1 MKDMFL
7 TDRKLDRRI
16 TEVKKYRYRNIR
28 NLEAFAVQEDL
39 QGVVNPQVP
48 AEFDNWDTIHT
59 GECWSGR
66 DRYLWM
72 HKDIEIP
79 AQWKGQRVVGIFD
92 FGNTG
97 AGNNSGFE
105 AMCYID
111 GKPYQGVDVNHKE
124 VFFPEELCGKTV
136 NLIFRL
142 WSGLEGGGV
151 PAVQEHKI
159 RQADLA
165 CLDELA
171 DDDQVFEEVNN
182 YLADKIGV
190 KLDVIKV
197 GWGDYNQKMQVVINT
212 GDKWDLCFTCSWAND
227 YLQNAQ
233 KGAFLELDDLLQKE
247 GKEMYDKIDP
257 RFWEA
262 AKVGGVTYG
271 VPSEKEIGSCPM
283 WVFTKEYVDKYNIPY
298 QDIHTLED
306 LEPYLK
312 LIKENEPDVVPMY
325 LTKDYTAPTYMDK
338 IQDPVGIEY
347 GDDTLTVK
355 NVFETERM
363 KSTLDTMRKYYL
375 AGYINKDAATASD
388 DKSIKRF
395 VTKGDGQPYAE
406 LTWGKDLGYEVVAT
420 QIMDTQITNASAR
433 GALTAINKNSEHPE
447 KAMELLNL
455 INTDQ
460 ELRNMLN
467 YGIEGVHWEK
477 VEPTQEEKDA
487 AAGKDYIYDYKAK
500 LNPEKQK
507 DYSAPYWVQGGL
519 FNTYVMDN
527 EPLDKWATFKEF
539 NDASQEAPS
548 FGFDFDL
555 EPVSTQVA
563 GFRNVLDEFGKSLYT
578 GSVDPEEYLP
588 QLQKK
593 LEATGIQDVIDE
605 MQRQIDEWKAAK

>member
-1 MKDMFL
+1 MKFRYAKRIGALAMAAVMAAGML
-7 TDRKLDRRI
+7 TGYG
-16 TEVKKYRYRNIR
+16 KKAETNANGEEIVELTWY
-28 NLEAFAVQEDL
+28 
-39 QGVVNPQVP
+39 QVG
-48 AEFDNWDTIHT
+48 D
-59 GECWSGR
+59 
-66 DRYLWM
+66 
-72 HKDIEIP
+72 
-79 AQWKGQRVVGIFD
+79 AQ
-92 FGNTG
+92 
-97 AGNNSGFE
+97 
-105 AMCYID
+105 
-111 GKPYQGVDVNHKE
+111 
-124 VFFPEELCGKTV
+124 
-136 NLIFRL
+136 
-142 WSGLEGGGV
+142 
-151 PAVQEHKI
+151 
-159 RQADLA
+159 
-165 CLDELA
+165 A

-325 LTKDYTAPTYMDK
+325 LTKDYT
-338 IQDPVGIEY
+338 E
-347 GDDTLTVK
+347 
-355 NVFETERM
+355 
-363 KSTLDTMRKYYL
+363 
-375 AGYINKDAATASD
+375 
-388 DKSIKRF
+388 
-395 VTKGDGQPYAE
+395 PYAE

>member
-1 MKDMFL
+1 MKFRYAKRIGALAIATVMAAGML
-7 TDRKLDRRI
+7 T
-16 TEVKKYRYRNIR
+16 
-28 NLEAFAVQEDL
+28 
-39 QGVVNPQVP
+39 G
-48 AEFDNWDTIHT
+48 
-59 GECWSGR
+59 
-66 DRYLWM
+66 
-72 HKDIEIP
+72 
-79 AQWKGQRVVGIFD
+79 
-92 FGNTG
+92 
-97 AGNNSGFE
+97 
-105 AMCYID
+105 
-111 GKPYQGVDVNHKE
+111 
-124 VFFPEELCGKTV
+124 CGKKAETNANGEEIV
-136 NLIFRL
+136 
-142 WSGLEGGGV
+142 
-151 PAVQEHKI
+151 
-159 RQADLA
+159 
-165 CLDELA
+165 ELTWYQVGDAQA

-605 MQRQIDEWKAAK
+605 MQRQIDGRLYGKTGIKRQLEHAQDRRGKLEGSQSLGICIYRSSEKRRNPGSLLERQ